1 MRTILWFFWF
11 WASLVRLVP
20 DMRRAQRLYNSGD
33 TAGCDAIVAKRVC
46 SWADGRLNRA
56 GVELRVSGLENI
68 PQEPVVFVGNHQG
81 NFDIPIVMTTL
92 PRAGILAK
100 QELTKLPLI
109 RTWMKLMGCV
119 FIDRKSPR
127 QSVAALGEA
136 IKQVEAGRSMIVF
149 PEGTR
154 SKGDDMGDFKA
165 GAFKIALKTKV
176 PIVPVCIDGS
186 YKVMEQNGNW
196 IRPATV
202 TLKVLPA
209 IATVGLDKESAKALP
224 AQVRA
229 LIAANK

>member
-1 MRTILWFFWF
+1 MRTFVWFFWF
-11 WASLVRLVP
+11 WASLLRLIP
-20 DMRRAQRLYNSGD
+20 AMRRAQHLHNNGD
-33 TAGCDAIVAKRVC
+33 HAGCDAIVAKQVC
-46 SWADGRLNRA
+46 GWADGRLKWA
-56 GVELRVSGLENI
+56 SVTLHTSGLENI

-100 QELTKLPLI
+100 QELTKLPFI
-109 RTWMKLMGCV
+109 CTWMKLMGCV

-136 IKQVEAGRSMIVF
+136 IKQVEAGRSMMVF

-154 SKGDDMGDFKA
+154 SKGSNMGEFKA

-196 IRPATV
+196 IKPATV

-209 IATVGLDKESAKALP
+209 IATAGLDKEAAKALP

-229 LIAANK
+229 LIAASK